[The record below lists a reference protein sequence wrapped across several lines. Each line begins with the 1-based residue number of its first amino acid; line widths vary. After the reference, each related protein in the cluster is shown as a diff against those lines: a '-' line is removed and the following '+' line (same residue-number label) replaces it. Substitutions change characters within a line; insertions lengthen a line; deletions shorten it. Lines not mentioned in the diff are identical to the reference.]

1 MYVDDVRIR
10 VAIEDGTRVYQ
21 AFHQGVTRTLYVAP
35 DAALRYVAFDPER
48 NRFELLSPALR
59 VELADDGLL
68 GQVVAA
74 AGGTGGK
81 AYPRLGFAIVHL
93 SPQANPVDAAHAIE
107 AMPGVIDV
115 RLMTEGPRRVP
126 R

>member
-1 MYVDDVRIR
+1 MTSASASPSRMGR
-10 VAIEDGTRVYQ
+10 ASTRHSTK
-21 AFHQGVTRTLYVAP
+21 ASRAPCTSPRTPRCATWP
-35 DAALRYVAFDPER
+35 SIPKR
-48 NRFELLSPALR
+48 NRFELLSPGLR